1 MTLSAGG
8 ASGPLPPPRGAASQ
22 PQLSAQFNLYR
33 STDLQSWTP
42 LASPLTNRQIVAP
55 SGFDYPHRMERPKL
69 FAATCGHVSVCEVCS
84 RGTTRCPKCHADV
97 AAGGWQRVYV

>member
-1 MTLSAGG
+1 MVRLRALERRLRAACERVSSAIDE
-8 ASGPLPPPRGAASQ
+8 LDERE
-22 PQLSAQFNLYR
+22 R
-33 STDLQSWTP
+33 ECV
-42 LASPLTNRQIVAP
+42 IC
-55 SGFDYPHRMERPKL
+55 MERPKL